1 VVIWLTKEHSTLVTR
16 QSSRLRLVAFGIF
29 GFFLLCR
36 TGICGR
42 TFRLSSFPLH
52 LLLRL
57 LDALLLLLL
66 DALLLLLLLAGG
78 DGDSV

>member
-1 VVIWLTKEHSTLVTR
+1 
-16 QSSRLRLVAFGIF
+16 
-29 GFFLLCR
+29 
-36 TGICGR
+36 
-42 TFRLSSFPLH
+42 
-52 LLLRL
+52 LLRL